1 MFFCVRE
8 AFSSPTRDPHLGNVF
23 TLLVGCLRVS
33 VMTAWSAAGF
43 KTCPC
48 ACQHPVLGFLDHCLD
63 MYAAGKCKYV
73 TRLLGRKGGAM
84 SFFVRVAVSV
94 WVYTS
99 QDGTRKEGGREEGPR
114 EGKETNFRLNS
125 QLDSWKGGVA
135 PSSAFC
141 WMTLL

>member
-1 MFFCVRE
+1 
-8 AFSSPTRDPHLGNVF
+8 
-23 TLLVGCLRVS
+23 
-33 VMTAWSAAGF
+33 
-43 KTCPC
+43 
-48 ACQHPVLGFLDHCLD
+48 

-141 WMTLL
+141 WMTVL

>member
-1 MFFCVRE
+1 
-8 AFSSPTRDPHLGNVF
+8 
-23 TLLVGCLRVS
+23 
-33 VMTAWSAAGF
+33 
-43 KTCPC
+43 
-48 ACQHPVLGFLDHCLD
+48 

-125 QLDSWKGGVA
+125 HWTPGREELPHHQRFAG
-135 PSSAFC
+135 
-141 WMTLL
+141 